1 MITPLRTALLG
12 FGTAGRVFHGPLLA
26 TDPDYAVAVVSTA
39 DPDRA
44 GQATAAHPG
53 AVVVP
58 TPDDALARAAD
69 LDLDLVVIGTP
80 PHTHADL
87 AHRAIDAGLAVV
99 VDKPFT
105 VTSAAGREV
114 IEHARTAGVP
124 LTVYQNRRWDADFLT
139 LRQLLAQGRLGTVHR
154 FESRFEWWK
163 PVLPATWKG
172 RLGPEQGGGILFDL
186 GTHLIDQAVQLF
198 GPVARLSAE
207 TDVRR
212 AGGGADDDTFVALQH
227 SSGVRSHLWM
237 SSVAA
242 QSGPRFRVLG
252 SEAGYVSWG
261 LDGQEAALKEG
272 LVPTDPGYGV
282 TPPERWG
289 SLGVPGASE
298 PVPTARGDYG
308 AFYRSLSA
316 ALRHGGPLPV
326 DPADSVHV
334 IELIERLRR
343 SSAAT

>member
-1 MITPLRTALLG
+1 MTTPLRTALIG
-12 FGTAGRVFHGPLLA
+12 VGTAGRVFHGPLLA
-26 TDPDYAVAVVSTA
+26 TDPDYAVTVVSTA

-44 GQATAAHPG
+44 GQATAAHPD

-58 TPDDALARAAD
+58 TPDDALARAV
-69 LDLDLVVIGTP
+69 DLDLVIIGTP

-105 VTSAAGREV
+105 VTSVEGREV
-114 IEHARTAGVP
+114 IEHARAAGVP
-124 LTVYQNRRWDADFLT
+124 LTVHQNRRWDADFLT
-139 LRQLLAQGRLGTVHR
+139 LRELLAHGRLGTVHR

-163 PVLPATWKG
+163 PVPPDTWKG

-198 GPVARLSAE
+198 GPVEGLSAE

-212 AGGGADDDTFVALQH
+212 AGGGADDDTFVVLEH
-227 SSGVRSHLWM
+227 TSGVRSHLWM

-242 QSGPRFRVLG
+242 QPGPRFRVLG
-252 SEAGYVSWG
+252 SRAGYVSWE

-272 LVPTDPGYGV
+272 LVPTDPDWGL
-282 TPPERWG
+282 TPPDRWG
-289 SLGVPGASE
+289 TLGVPGALE
-298 PVPTARGDYG
+298 PVPAARGDYG
-308 AFYRSLSA
+308 AFYRLLSA
-316 ALRHGGPLPV
+316 ALRSGGPLPV
-326 DPADSVHV
+326 DPADSLHV

-343 SSAAT
+343 SAAAA